1 MKINDLNQPEDK
13 LDIISFYYILLKN
26 IKTFI
31 LFILI
36 FLILGIIFYYNL
48 PPRFFEKNRN
58 DAVINILVDENPLL
72 SNKKIIEKLN
82 LNLASA
88 YNYEIWCAKTNKDC
102 YLDQHYASR
111 IQVVLKVHW
120 VSLKFSTKKHLE
132 EIISFLSFTI
142 QRVNSKI
149 LKETKSMYQ
158 DKINILEDKIAV
170 QTMELRKI
178 EKETFDTQV
187 RKKATATDKEKEM
200 QAIFQSELDYIEDEI
215 VSRTDNI
222 KIAEEELLNLENLLE
237 LTEEGNKL
245 ILSLKIIEVMNS
257 IKKDK
262 FQINNLKRSFE
273 KKENAFE
280 GKVDTIEQLESMLLL
295 ELEEFE
301 PVYTSDEQNI
311 ELFLKMY
318 PNVEMRIIQLKQS
331 IYRLEKDLDELLDEK
346 RHETKNVLKLGR
358 INSTF
363 KEISVLKDL
372 IPILLAFIIISIIL
386 CSIFL
391 LLKEEYI
398 KRKIK

>member
-1 MKINDLNQPEDK
+1 
-13 LDIISFYYILLKN
+13 
-26 IKTFI
+26 
-31 LFILI
+31 
-36 FLILGIIFYYNL
+36 
-48 PPRFFEKNRN
+48 
-58 DAVINILVDENPLL
+58 
-72 SNKKIIEKLN
+72 
-82 LNLASA
+82 
-88 YNYEIWCAKTNKDC
+88 
-102 YLDQHYASR
+102 
-111 IQVVLKVHW
+111 
-120 VSLKFSTKKHLE
+120 
-132 EIISFLSFTI
+132 
-142 QRVNSKI
+142 
-149 LKETKSMYQ
+149 
-158 DKINILEDKIAV
+158 
-170 QTMELRKI
+170 
-178 EKETFDTQV
+178 
-187 RKKATATDKEKEM
+187 ATATDKEKEM